1 MNKGGPDMKEIKI
14 LHLFPKLL
22 SLYGEYGNLAVLRR
36 TLEENGCTVTVET
49 YENGELPL
57 DTYDFIYVGAGTEDN
72 LLEAIRRLMP
82 YKEAIAASIESGKLW
97 LATGNAMT
105 LFGASITRGEATTD
119 ALGCFSYTTAI
130 FDNKRYLGDVLTAEA
145 FGGQCVGFVNTSS
158 VFDGIPSPL
167 LQLQL
172 GAKLGN
178 DKQSPADGIHLHNFY
193 GTQLIGPVLAKNP
206 HFLAHIGSQLTGSE
220 ITLSPDSYACKA
232 YAIALSE
239 LKNRMQ

>member
-1 MNKGGPDMKEIKI
+1 MKEIKI

-22 SLYGEYGNLAVLRR
+22 SLYGEYGNLAVLRSA
-36 TLEENGCTVTVET
+36 LEENGCEVTVDI
-49 YENGELPL
+49 YEGGHLSL
-57 DTYDFIYVGAGTEDN
+57 DGYGLIYVGAGTEDN
-72 LLEAIRRLMP
+72 LLEAVKRLMP
-82 YKEAIAASIESGKLW
+82 HRDAIQSSIEQGDLW

-105 LFGASITRGEATTD
+105 LFGASIARGEATTE

-145 FGGQCVGFVNTSS
+145 FGGQFVGFVNTSS
-158 VFDGIPSPL
+158 VFDGITSPL

-178 DKQSPADGIHLHNFY
+178 DKQSPEDGIHLHNFY
-193 GTQLIGPVLAKNP
+193 GTQLIGPMLAKNP
-206 HFLAHIGSQLTGSE
+206 HFLQHICREMTDNE

>member
-1 MNKGGPDMKEIKI
+1 MKEIKI

-22 SLYGEYGNLAVLRR
+22 SLYGEYGNLAVLRSA
-36 TLEENGCTVTVET
+36 LEENGCEVTMDI
-49 YENGELPL
+49 YEGGHLSL
-57 DTYDFIYVGAGTEDN
+57 DGYGLIYVGAGTEDN
-72 LLEAIRRLMP
+72 LLEAVKRLMP
-82 YKEAIAASIESGKLW
+82 HRDAIQSSIEQGDLW

-105 LFGASITRGEATTD
+105 LFGASIARGEVTTE

-145 FGGQCVGFVNTSS
+145 FGGQFVGFVNTSS
-158 VFDGIPSPL
+158 VFDGITSPL

-193 GTQLIGPVLAKNP
+193 GTQLIGPMLAKNP
-206 HFLAHIGSQLTGSE
+206 HFLQHICRKMAGSE